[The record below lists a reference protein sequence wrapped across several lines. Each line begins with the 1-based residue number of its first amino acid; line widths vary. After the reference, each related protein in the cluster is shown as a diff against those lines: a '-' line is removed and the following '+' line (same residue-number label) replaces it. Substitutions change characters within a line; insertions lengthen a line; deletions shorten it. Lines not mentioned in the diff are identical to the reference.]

1 MDPVQDAIKQA
12 AEQNAPLFGSSSLT
26 LKSPLLWLAVA
37 ATIGVHF
44 VNEHFVAEREKEA
57 ANVERL
63 KVGIETYRA
72 RRRAGPDAGGGGG
85 AAA

>member
-1 MDPVQDAIKQA
+1 MQDAIKQA

-44 VNEHFVAEREKEA
+44 ENEHFVAEREKEA

-63 KVGIETYRA
+63 KVGIETNRA
-72 RRRAGPDAGGGGG
+72 RRRAGPDAGGGG
-85 AAA
+85 AAAA